1 MKIFV
6 INMARATER
15 RVTILRH
22 LDELGLE
29 AEILP
34 AVEGAK
40 IERSTLGPDAEPGLS
55 AGEIGCYLSH
65 IRFWQIVV
73 ERQLEHAIVLEDDVI
88 CEPAMMTVAEEIAS
102 LKLPV
107 DAVRLSALQPIRG
120 RTIARLSGGHS
131 LLLPNKNPSGTQ
143 GYMVS
148 LQGARHLLQVLS
160 VPKLPIDNALDA
172 YWKHGLCV
180 PIVSPSLVAEDA
192 SIASTIGGR
201 FGSTM
206 PWSLRRHLTRVAEAQ
221 RRKITVYLMALRLKS
236 RLHNARDSQ
245 TVAR

>member
-143 GYMVS
+143 GYLVS
-148 LQGARHLLQVLS
+148 LAGARRLLASLS
-160 VPKLPIDNALDA
+160 IPKMPIDNALDA
-172 YWKHGLCV
+172 YWKQGLAIPVVFPCV
-180 PIVSPSLVAEDA
+180 VREDPAVASDIV
-192 SIASTIGGR
+192 GR
-201 FGSTM
+201 YRSDERKTLG
-206 PWSLRRHLTRVAEAQ
+206 RHLARVFEAQ
-221 RRKITVYLMALRLKS
+221 RRKITVFLL
-236 RLHNARDSQ
+236 ARRVRAFGAKRADR
-245 TVAR
+245 AK

>member
-15 RVTILRH
+15 RTILRH

-29 AEILP
+29 AEIPP

-73 ERQLEHAIVLEDDVI
+73 ERELEHAIVLEDDVI
-88 CEPAMMTVAEEIAS
+88 CDPAMMTVAEEIAS

-148 LQGARHLLQVLS
+148 LQGPATCCRCCRCPS
-160 VPKLPIDNALDA
+160 
-172 YWKHGLCV
+172 
-180 PIVSPSLVAEDA
+180 SPSTTPSTLTGNTVFAYPSFPQPRRRRRQHRQHHRRPLRQHHALEPASSPDPRRRSPKTED
-192 SIASTIGGR
+192 
-201 FGSTM
+201 
-206 PWSLRRHLTRVAEAQ
+206 H
-221 RRKITVYLMALRLKS
+221 VYLMALRLKS